1 MTDEVNRELIWARK
15 PQTRTP
21 ILVAAFE
28 GWNDAGEA
36 ASTAVRHLIDQ
47 WRGKEFAAIEPEEF
61 FDFSSTRPE
70 VHLVDGRTREI
81 EWPSNTFHIAPLG
94 TSGRD
99 VILLLGN
106 EPQLRWKT
114 FCKHV
119 IDVARTCNVEMVVTL
134 GALLADVP
142 HTRPVRITGTAADP
156 EMIEELGLQRSRYE
170 GPTGIVGVLHDALA
184 RAGFRSCSLWAAVP
198 HYLPGTP
205 SPRAALALLE
215 RASTLLRIHI
225 PTLSIEINAAQY
237 DRQVDEVVEADDD
250 MVSYVR
256 RLELSHDAGDDED
269 DDDLDDTD
277 NDRTPEG
284 SPPVSLR
291 DANGDLPTGDD
302 LAAELE
308 KYLRD
313 QE

>member
-1 MTDEVNRELIWARK
+1 MAIDAGNELNWAKK
-15 PQTRTP
+15 PVLRSP

-36 ASTAVRHLIDQ
+36 ASTSVRHLVDQ
-47 WRGKEFAAIEPEEF
+47 WNGKEFASIDPELF

-70 VHLVDGRTREI
+70 VQLIDGRTRKI
-81 EWPSNTFHIAPLG
+81 EWPRNAFYSAPLG

-106 EPQLRWKT
+106 EPQLRWRT
-114 FCKHV
+114 FCAHI
-119 IDVARTCNVEMVVTL
+119 IDVARACNVEMVVTL
-134 GALLADVP
+134 GSLLADVP

-156 EMIEELGLQRSRYE
+156 DLIEELGLQRSRYE
-170 GPTGIVGVLHDALA
+170 GPTGIVGVLHDALS
-184 RAGFRSCSLWAAVP
+184 RAGIKSCSLWAAVP

-205 SPRAALALLE
+205 SPKAALALLE
-215 RASTLLRIHI
+215 RAASVLRIHI

-237 DRQVDEVVEADDD
+237 DRQVDEVVEADED

-269 DDDLDDTD
+269 DDDLDDD
-277 NDRTPEG
+277 VDEVEEALSDAP
-284 SPPVSLR
+284 SLR
-291 DANGDLPTGDD
+291 DANGEIPSGDE

-308 KYLRD
+308 RYLRD
-313 QE
+313 QD